1 MSVSFIATIAVI
13 IFLAIF
19 LITGLVRGFLRILLT
34 TFSLIITIVLAGMLA
49 KPLAEFAENGTVI
62 GPRVQH
68 RIEEYVDDK
77 LSNASA
83 AASAV
88 ENSFIDALPLTASMK
103 EDLKARNTLGGYVD
117 QGVNSFSE
125 YLAVNLTTLII
136 RILSYVILFIVIYL
150 VLRLILR
157 LSNVINHIPIL
168 GGINR
173 IAGAIVG
180 LAEGVIFLWI
190 ISMIIMMMSGTDFGI
205 ACERTIINSPFL
217 QFIYEH
223 NYLMAVINGVVGIFK
238 I

>member
-1 MSVSFIATIAVI
+1 MSASFIAVIAVI
-13 IFLAIF
+13 IFLVIF
-19 LITGLVRGFLRILLT
+19 LIVGLVRGFLRIILT

-68 RIEEYVDDK
+68 RIEEYVDSK
-77 LSNASA
+77 LSTASA

-88 ENSFIDALPLTASMK
+88 ENSFIDALPLTAAMK

-173 IAGAIVG
+173 IAGAVVG

-190 ISMIIMMMSGTDFGI
+190 FSMIIMMLSGTDFGI
-205 ACERTIINSPFL
+205 TCERIIINSPFL
-217 QFIYEH
+217 QFIHEH
-223 NYLMAVINGVVGIFK
+223 NYLMVIINSVIGIFK
-238 I
+238 F